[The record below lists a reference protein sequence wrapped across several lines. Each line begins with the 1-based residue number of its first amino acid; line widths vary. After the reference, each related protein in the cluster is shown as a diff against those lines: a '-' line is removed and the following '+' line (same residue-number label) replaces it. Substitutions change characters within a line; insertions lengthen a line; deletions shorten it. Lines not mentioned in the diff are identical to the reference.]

1 LTDAIRIG
9 LAILAC
15 YRLCELV
22 AVDSGPY
29 RVFER
34 LRNYMDE
41 IGVVQDTLLYN
52 FAELISCPYCLGV
65 WFAALCYALVYFHL
79 DILLIVGGI
88 AGGQCVLRDLTGG
101 R

>member
-1 LTDAIRIG
+1 MRVC

-41 IGVVQDTLLYN
+41 IGVVQDTFLYN
-52 FAELISCPYCLGV
+52 LAELISCPYCLGV
-65 WFAALCYALVYFHL
+65 WFAGLCIALVYFRIDVIL
-79 DILLIVGGI
+79 ILLGI

-101 R
+101 RE